1 MMHHFSGEGFGF
13 LPIAFSLGPLYAEA
27 SQREGGGAVEKG
39 PVITHISRMI
49 EQLDDE
55 SIRALYMVVK
65 QMCIMQ
71 GHHNTETTPTQYKV
85 K

>member
-1 MMHHFSGEGFGF
+1 M
-13 LPIAFSLGPLYAEA
+13 
-27 SQREGGGAVEKG
+27 EKG

-55 SIRALYMVVK
+55 SIRAVYMVVK
-65 QMCIMQ
+65 QMCILQ
-71 GHHNTETTPTQYKV
+71 GHHNTETTQPQYKV

>member
-1 MMHHFSGEGFGF
+1 M
-13 LPIAFSLGPLYAEA
+13 
-27 SQREGGGAVEKG
+27 EGGGAVEKG

-55 SIRALYMVVK
+55 SIRAVYMVVK
-65 QMCIMQ
+65 QMCILQ
-71 GHHNTETTPTQYKV
+71 GHHNTETASTQYKV